1 MQSIREDIDKEH
13 QEIQS
18 TDIIMFFSIAEFVT
32 SYQYHKCITS
42 KVICNW
48 WMELDFLSRHNLH
61 SVFMVLI

>member
-48 WMELDFLSRHNLH
+48 WMELDFLS
-61 SVFMVLI
+61 